1 MSDLISSVTDAL
13 PALKSALDLFRTAVG
28 AARDT
33 IDLLPDA
40 QEKQAAGRAL
50 EEAVAASKIAEA
62 QLAQALGYELCRC
75 QFPPTPMLQ
84 IGHRVPRE
92 WPRKV
97 EQIYECPL
105 CNQNTAGPFAFTRKV
120 SD

>member
-1 MSDLISSVTDAL
+1 MSDLSSFADAFT
-13 PALKSALDLFRTAVG
+13 AIKSAFELWRTAIG

-33 IDLLPDA
+33 VDLLPDA
-40 QEKQAAGRAL
+40 EEKHAAGRAL
-50 EEAVAASKIAEA
+50 EEAVEASRIAEA
-62 QLAQALGYELCRC
+62 HMAQALGYELCRC

-84 IGHRVPRE
+84 IGYRVPRD

-105 CNQNTAGPFAFTRKV
+105 CKQNTAGPFDFTRNDPK
-120 SD
+120 